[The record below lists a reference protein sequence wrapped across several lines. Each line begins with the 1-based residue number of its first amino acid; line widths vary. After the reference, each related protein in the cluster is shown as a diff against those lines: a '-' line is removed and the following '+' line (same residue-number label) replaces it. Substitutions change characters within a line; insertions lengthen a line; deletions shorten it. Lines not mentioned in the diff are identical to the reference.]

1 MKTETANK
9 LSDPALLAARERH
22 LTRLEDLFAGRP
34 LEHAFVLN
42 GIMGSSETGVMDDP
56 AKWAHEALASLVP
69 SAERLLDET
78 VFRPLVLESWIYG
91 VHFIDHLLG
100 GRVYFSE
107 GQWWCDFLKTPV
119 GSLQPPDLEKFD
131 AWRKARDV
139 TRACVELDAA
149 VPLISSQVLSS
160 PLNIIVNLYGE
171 EILTAMLA
179 DEDAARRDLR
189 VVTDLIRTLHQWYSS
204 NVPADRYQPICV
216 SGRCQPRGYGQIC
229 GCTTHLISAA
239 MYRDLV
245 APLDDEVLGLY
256 PHGGLIH
263 LCGDHTRHIPV
274 WRELKSFRAFQI
286 NDRAA
291 EDLEIY
297 FKELR
302 EDQIIY
308 LNPTP
313 TMTVDRAMK
322 ITGGRRIVIVA
333 DVEKPLVTGNR

>member
-1 MKTETANK
+1 MKSETSQK
-9 LSDPALLAARERH
+9 LSDPKLLAARERH
-22 LTRLEDLFAGRP
+22 FARLENLFAGRP
-34 LEHAFVLN
+34 LAHAFVLN
-42 GIMGSSETGVMDDP
+42 GIQGGSETNVLDDP
-56 AKWAHEALASLVP
+56 AKWAAEALESLVP
-69 SAERLLDET
+69 NAEKLLDEN
-78 VFRPLVLESWIYG
+78 VFRPLILESWIYG

-107 GQWWCDFLKTPV
+107 SQWWCDFLKTPV
-119 GSLQPPDLEKFD
+119 GSLQPPDLDKFD
-131 AWRKARDV
+131 AWRKARELA
-139 TRACVELDAA
+139 RACVELDAA

-171 EILTAMLA
+171 EVLAAMLD
-179 DEDAARRDLR
+179 DEPAVRRDLR
-189 VVTDLIRTLHQWYSS
+189 VITDLILALHRWYTA

-216 SGRCQPRGYGQIC
+216 NGRCQPRGYGQIC
-229 GCTTHLISAA
+229 GCTTHLISAG

-256 PHGGLIH
+256 PHGGMIH

-333 DVEKPLVTGNR
+333 DVENKLVTGNR